1 MSRLTDPGFSGR
13 HLREVL
19 RQRPA
24 LCEAE
29 HYQEGLDVVFDA
41 GVQLAF
47 DGEHPDVPA
56 ALAALA

>member
-1 MSRLTDPGFSGR
+1 MTAAASTFSGR

-29 HYQEGLDVVFDA
+29 HYHEGLVVVHDA

-47 DGEHPDVPA
+47 DGSPP
-56 ALAALA
+56 L